1 MLILPTEKSIPK
13 VNNPKFLILFGRPKA
28 GRERYKENLIDIK
41 TSAVYMSNYIDYNR
55 AKSVKAEMLIPR

>member
-28 GRERYKENLIDIK
+28 GRERY
-41 TSAVYMSNYIDYNR
+41 
-55 AKSVKAEMLIPR
+55 